1 LLPSLRPTL
10 LMADAWQSDELSAAG
25 YTQLTFIDRR
35 YLPRHLTII
44 ASEQVALSNPR
55 QVLTVVQRLKRPRKR
70 RQLQRARPLG
80 GAEITGQRL
89 HLQYIATAPR
99 QQQCQRPSSGIAD
112 QLERLVAV
120 TFFQLIERLLKR

>member
-1 LLPSLRPTL
+1 MLPSLRPTL

-70 RQLQRARPLG
+70 R
-80 GAEITGQRL
+80 
-89 HLQYIATAPR
+89 
-99 QQQCQRPSSGIAD
+99 
-112 QLERLVAV
+112 
-120 TFFQLIERLLKR
+120 